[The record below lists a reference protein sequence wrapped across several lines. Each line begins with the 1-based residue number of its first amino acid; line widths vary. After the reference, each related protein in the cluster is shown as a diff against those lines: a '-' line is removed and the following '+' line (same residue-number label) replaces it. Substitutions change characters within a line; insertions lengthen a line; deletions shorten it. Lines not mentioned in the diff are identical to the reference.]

1 MDKRHL
7 ERVLLGFIQR
17 EFHMLVCST
26 IIESGVDI
34 PSVNTMIVN
43 RADELGMAQ
52 LYQLRG
58 RVGRSHVRA
67 RCTLM
72 IPADEPINPTA
83 RVRLRAL
90 QEHSDLGSGF
100 AIATRDMEVRGSGTL
115 LGEAQHGHIEAVGF
129 DTYVELLEEAIAIAR
144 GDMTLKRLDPEIEIP
159 VPMLIPEDW
168 MPELQDRLTAYRELA
183 MGRSTDQVRAV
194 LSDWED
200 RFGEPPPEVLNLGW
214 AAEAKVRARH
224 LGIAHIRW
232 HKVRVDLDFDS
243 SSPVPRETIVAL
255 VSQDGQCFRLAPIP
269 SQESTEAGRLVVRFT
284 PAEGQWP
291 FRFLHWLFRQLE
303 GSLET

>member
-1 MDKRHL
+1 
-7 ERVLLGFIQR
+7 
-17 EFHMLVCST
+17 
-26 IIESGVDI
+26 
-34 PSVNTMIVN
+34 
-43 RADELGMAQ
+43 
-52 LYQLRG
+52 
-58 RVGRSHVRA
+58 
-67 RCTLM
+67 
-72 IPADEPINPTA
+72 
-83 RVRLRAL
+83 
-90 QEHSDLGSGF
+90 
-100 AIATRDMEVRGSGTL
+100 
-115 LGEAQHGHIEAVGF
+115 
-129 DTYVELLEEAIAIAR
+129 
-144 GDMTLKRLDPEIEIP
+144 
-159 VPMLIPEDW
+159 
-168 MPELQDRLTAYRELA
+168 

-255 VSQDGQCFRLAPIP
+255 VSQDGQRFRLAPIP